1 MSAPLFLEQFESTLR
16 TQPDQLAVIDLSGD
30 APVTLT
36 YAELDGLAT
45 RIAAR
50 LLQLGVE
57 PGEAVA
63 YQLPSG
69 WPFVAIT
76 LAIWKAGATPCPIL
90 PQLREREVAFILQ
103 SSESRVY
110 IAPDEFRRFDYRP
123 LVDLVRREVPRVEH
137 TILVPNSPYA
147 PQATDLGGLIAS
159 EAEAKA
165 RAAELQARRPG
176 PDSHSQLLYTSGTT
190 GEPKGVLHTH
200 RTLSEALLIHTRTL
214 GLTAKDRIWVPSPTA
229 HQTGFLYGM
238 LVSFYIGAPGIY
250 HAIWD
255 VDKARAAIEE
265 HGATFVQA
273 AMPFLSDITRADKPP
288 KGLRLFI
295 ATGAAIPRQL
305 AQEAREKLQCAVVG
319 AWGSTESCLVTVGRP
334 SDPPEKLWGTDG
346 RVLDGMQIRV
356 VDEEGRELPPG
367 TEGNF
372 QVKTPAM
379 FVTYLHHPEWYEAAM
394 TPDGFFDTGDLAVID
409 EDGYLRITGRKKD
422 VVNRG
427 GEKIPVVE
435 IEDLLYQHPDIA
447 DAAVV
452 AMPDER
458 LGERACAYVV
468 LKPGAKRLEL
478 CDITDFLGERGM
490 AKIYWPERLEIID
503 EMPRTASGKIQKYV
517 LRQDIQQKLERER
530 AGAAEARERA

>member
-1 MSAPLFLEQFESTLR
+1 MSAPLFLDQFETTLR
-16 TQPDQLAVIDLSGD
+16 DHPEQMAVIDLSGD
-30 APVTLT
+30 EPVMLT
-36 YAELDGLAT
+36 YAKLERLAA

-50 LLQLGVE
+50 LLQLDVK

-69 WPFVAIT
+69 WPFVALT
-76 LAIWKAGATPCPIL
+76 LAIWKVGATPCPIL
-90 PQLREREVAFILQ
+90 PQLREREVAFILN
-103 SSESRVY
+103 SSESRVF
-110 IAPDEFRRFDYRP
+110 IAPDAFRRFDYRP
-123 LVDLVRREVPRVEH
+123 LVESVLKEAPRVEH
-137 TILVPNSPYA
+137 TLILPMAPYA
-147 PQATDLGGLIAS
+147 PLSSDLGGLLAS
-159 EAEAKA
+159 EADAEAAKEA
-165 RAAELQARRPG
+165 LSARRPG

-214 GLTAKDRIWVPSPTA
+214 GLTSKDRIWVPSPTA

-265 HGATFVQA
+265 FGATFVQA
-273 AMPFLSDITRADKPP
+273 AMPFLSDITRADRPP

-517 LRQDIQQKLERER
+517 LRQDIQRKLERER
-530 AGAAEARERA
+530 AEKTG

>member
-1 MSAPLFLEQFESTLR
+1 MSAPLFLEQFESTLTR
-16 TQPDQLAVIDLSGD
+16 TPDELAVIDLSGEE
-30 APVTLT
+30 PVTLT
-36 YAELDGLAT
+36 YGDLDRMAT

-50 LLQLGVE
+50 LLALGVE

-69 WPFVAIT
+69 WPFVALT

-90 PQLREREVAFILQ
+90 PQLREREVAFILN

-110 IAPDEFRRFDYRP
+110 IAPDVFRRFDYRP
-123 LVDLVRREVPRVEH
+123 FVKSVLQETPRVKH
-137 TILVPNSPYA
+137 AIVLPLASGDPHSS
-147 PQATDLGGLIAS
+147 DLGGLLAP
-159 EAEAKA
+159 EADAEAV
-165 RAAELQARRPG
+165 RAELAARKPG

-200 RTLSEALLIHTRTL
+200 RTLSEALFIHTRTL
-214 GLTAKDRIWVPSPTA
+214 GLTSKDRIWVPSPTA

-250 HAIWD
+250 HATWD
-255 VDKARAAIEE
+255 VEKARLAIEVY
-265 HGATFVQA
+265 GATFVQA
-273 AMPFLSDITRADKPP
+273 AMPFLSDITRADRPP

-305 AQEAREKLQCAVVG
+305 AQEAREKLGCAVVG
-319 AWGSTESCLVTVGRP
+319 AWGSTESCLVTAGRP

-356 VDEEGRELPPG
+356 VDEAGRELPPG

-379 FVTYLHHPEWYEAAM
+379 FVTYLHHPEWYDAAM
-394 TPDGFFDTGDLAVID
+394 TEDGFFDTGDLAVID

-468 LKPGAKRLEL
+468 LKPGARHLDL
-478 CDITDFLGERGM
+478 SDITDFLGERGM

-517 LRQDIQQKLERER
+517 LRQDIARKLDRER
-530 AGAAEARERA
+530 AEQTG